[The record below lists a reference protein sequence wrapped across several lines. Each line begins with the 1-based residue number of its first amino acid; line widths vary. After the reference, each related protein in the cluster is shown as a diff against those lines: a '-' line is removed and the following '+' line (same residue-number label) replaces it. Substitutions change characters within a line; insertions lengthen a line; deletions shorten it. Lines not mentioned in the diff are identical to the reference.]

1 VTATVTL
8 LLMSGLIESPRTYY
22 RRAARARGDCRERRT
37 SSSPYVLS
45 VTLRDDAGEEWR
57 AVGGGAT
64 LADAL
69 AFAGSSAP
77 SGRRWTPVAWED
89 LYGA

>member
-1 VTATVTL
+1 
-8 LLMSGLIESPRTYY
+8 MSGLIESPRTYY
-22 RRAARARGDCRERRT
+22 RRAVRARGDCRELRRM
-37 SSSPYVLS
+37 SSSPYVLD

-57 AVGGGAT
+57 AVGGGNT
-64 LADAL
+64 LAEAL

-89 LYGA
+89 LYGT